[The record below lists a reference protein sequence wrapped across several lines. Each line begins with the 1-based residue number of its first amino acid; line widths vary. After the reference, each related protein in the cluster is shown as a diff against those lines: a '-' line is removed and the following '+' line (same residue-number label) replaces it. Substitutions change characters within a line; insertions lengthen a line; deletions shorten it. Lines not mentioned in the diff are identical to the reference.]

1 MEITDVLSLSCTND
15 KSAKVK
21 KKSAKVESKEWED
34 QVSQRE
40 KQVGYEDSKEL
51 NC

>member
-1 MEITDVLSLSCTND
+1 MEITDVISLPCTGE
-15 KSAKVK
+15 KSTKVK

-40 KQVGYEDSKEL
+40 KQVGYGDSKEPY
-51 NC
+51 C